1 MLLAGTLPVLDSAL
15 PGENLPWWW
24 FRYKEPPMITNLK
37 GARIFQ
43 LGVGPVRSYD
53 SPVHQLQ
60 ERHPSSRQHL
70 DDANQHHLVEGDII
84 VRHPP
89 LSIPLGVL
97 NKDLFAVLN
106 TVQYFPISY
115 PPPGIKLT
123 TKNWRMRLAT
133 CLTNLS
139 RVTGFLKGV
148 RSLSWTCCSEGAY
161 PGHCDVTYK

>member
-84 VRHPP
+84 VGHPP
-89 LSIPLGVL
+89 LPIPLRVL
-97 NKDLFAVLN
+97 DRELFAVLVN
-106 TVQYFPISY
+106 TVQIFPISQ
-115 PPPGIKLT
+115 PPQGSNSQLEIGVR
-123 TKNWRMRLAT
+123 NFRLARQT
-133 CLTNLS
+133 S
-139 RVTGFLKGV
+139 RGSRGSPWESDPSVGPAV
-148 RSLSWTCCSEGAY
+148 RRAHTLAT
-161 PGHCDVTYK
+161 TT